1 MVKVTIVGR
10 ASDGLPLAQGL
21 NYMNEENGYLSCY
34 KQQAEFILQEI
45 SRGALMASKMT
56 IRIDH
61 YCFNYLVE
69 NGVIFI
75 VLCESTYPRK
85 LAFHYLQ
92 DIHKEFEKF
101 DKTLID
107 KITRPYSFVKF
118 DGIIANFSRQ
128 YIDTRTQANLSK
140 LNAKRKQDLDIAIE
154 DMSNILE
161 KRRNSVTETMRRL
174 QVTHQPV
181 SSVWCSPRLEV
192 IALKWTPIMVIVI
205 TSMALLW
212 ASLVLSDEFIISS
225 W

>member
-1 MVKVTIVGR
+1 MVKLTVVGR

-21 NYMNEENGYLSCY
+21 RYTNEENGSYLSCY
-34 KQQAEFILQEI
+34 KQQAEFILKEI
-45 SRGALMASKMT
+45 SKGALMASKMT

-69 NGVIFI
+69 KGIVFI

-92 DIHKEFEKF
+92 DIQKEFEKF
-101 DKTLID
+101 DKTLIG
-107 KITRPYSFVKF
+107 KITKPYSFVKF

-140 LNAKRKQDLDIAIE
+140 LNVNRKRELDVVAE

-161 KRRNSVTETMRRL
+161 RRRISETMRRL
-174 QVTHQPV
+174 SNTPQQPA
-181 SSVWCSPRLEV
+181 SSIWGSPRLEV
-192 IALKWTPIMVIVI
+192 IAMKWTPIMIIVI
-205 TSMALLW
+205 SSVALLW
-212 ASLVLSDEFIISS
+212 ASLVLTDDYIFPS
-225 W
+225 